1 MLDLSK
7 TYTIK
12 EIEELPYEIYFKFG
26 ERYVTAVTDSIKDID
41 KSKFITGIINNL
53 FLSYD
58 NHTLRDKRPIYINV
72 NSIQTI
78 ELTDKA
84 AKAEIAIKEFLS
96 K

>member
-7 TYTIK
+7 TYTVK
-12 EIEELPYEIYFKFG
+12 EIEELPYFIYLKTFNN
-26 ERYVTAVTDSIKDID
+26 ERVAITDSIADID
-41 KSKFITGIINNL
+41 NKKFIIGIIHNPYNKL
-53 FLSYD
+53 
-58 NHTLRDKRPIYINV
+58 TEKRPSYINV
-72 NSIQTI
+72 NNIQAI